1 MQIIISRNLKNLQR
15 VLNDYRKKNE
25 TIGLVPTMGSIHKG
39 HLALVEK
46 SKKISNKT
54 VVTIF
59 VNPTQFNNKKD
70 YLSYP
75 KNEKDD
81 IALLKKSGADI
92 IFIPKIKEIY
102 PPDFCTSISLNAYQN
117 ILCGKYRQNHFSG
130 VATIVVKL
138 FSIIKPNYGFFG
150 EKDYQQ
156 YMIIKKVF
164 EDLNIDVKLKL
175 IKTVRDR
182 KGLALSSRNLLLTK
196 EETVKAQNINLII
209 KKIISN
215 KKNDVG
221 EVLKIIKKNFE
232 NIGIDKTEYIEIRST
247 KNLHLAKDRSKIEK
261 GKYRIFISVYIGEIR
276 LIDNFKIT

>member
-1 MQIIISRNLKNLQR
+1 MQIIISRNLKNLQK

-46 SKKISNKT
+46 SKKISSKT

-81 IALLKKSGADI
+81 VALLKKIGVDI

-102 PPDFCTSISLNAYQN
+102 PPDFCTSISLSTYQN

-164 EDLNIDVKLKL
+164 KDLNIDVKLKL
-175 IKTVRDR
+175 IKTVRDS

-196 EETVKAQNINLII
+196 EETIKAQNLNLII
-209 KKIISN
+209 RKIISN
-215 KKNDVG
+215 KKNYVG
-221 EVLKIIKKNFE
+221 EVLKIIKKKFE

-247 KNLHLAKDRSKIEK
+247 KDLHLAKDKDKIGK
-261 GKYRIFISVYIGEIR
+261 GKYRIFISVYIGKIR